1 ISGFASQSDPPEFET
16 PEQAVD
22 AFKAALSADD
32 FDKFAALLGIDAA
45 KAKAGEGVMDTYA
58 QIRDGT
64 KKKIVV
70 KDVDGR
76 KIVEIGDKL
85 WPLPFPIAKGDDG
98 KWGFD
103 TYAGFEEIIDRRVG
117 ENELQTIDTMRAY
130 VDAQKEYSSADHDD
144 DGVLE
149 YAQQQI
155 SSDGKAV
162 DPYWSPDLGE
172 GDSPAGNALED
183 NAALDKAKAGEGYY
197 GYRYR

>member
-1 ISGFASQSDPPEFET
+1 MTKSVRNMLLGSVFALAALATNPVPTSAAEPSDATVISGFASQSDPPVFET

-76 KIVEIGDKL
+76 KIIEIGDKL

-98 KWGFD
+98 KWAFD
-103 TYAGFEEIIDRRVG
+103 TYAGFEEIINRRVG
-117 ENELQTIDTMRAY
+117 ENELQTMTRCGPMSMP
-130 VDAQKEYSSADHDD
+130 K
-144 DGVLE
+144 
-149 YAQQQI
+149 
-155 SSDGKAV
+155 
-162 DPYWSPDLGE
+162 
-172 GDSPAGNALED
+172 GNMLPPTATVTASW
-183 NAALDKAKAGEGYY
+183 NMP
-197 GYRYR
+197 RN